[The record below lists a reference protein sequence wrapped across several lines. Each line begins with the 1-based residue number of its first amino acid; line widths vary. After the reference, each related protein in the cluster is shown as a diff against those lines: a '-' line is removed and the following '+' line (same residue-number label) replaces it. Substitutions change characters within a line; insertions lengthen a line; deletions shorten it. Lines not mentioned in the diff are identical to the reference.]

1 MIQPFT
7 HIIAWIHSISCYLNS
22 AHFQP
27 FLNIPIHSNIFLFL
41 ILRACT
47 LWCCNLKSKSHK
59 YFFCAIFMDKRMKIS
74 WKKMSSNLSLYQN
87 TRSIRIKG
95 RCSSTH
101 HNHREIQ
108 FVFFTSP
115 PLYFWFFFKFNSL
128 IFSAFFCKNFD
139 TFSREKIF
147 CLKDFFLLKWI
158 LSCYNNLIFDNF
170 N

>member
-95 RCSSTH
+95 RCIIIIVKSNLFSSLH
-101 HNHREIQ
+101 LHYI
-108 FVFFTSP
+108 FD
-115 PLYFWFFFKFNSL
+115 FFKFNSL